1 MYENR
6 RYFKLVS
13 LYFSERAGKPVL
25 FDFGFKPVFLLEKN
39 KKTTS

>member
-25 FDFGFKPVFLLEKN
+25 FDLQI
-39 KKTTS
+39 T